1 MVLNVNLIACSD
13 GSSAPLGLWFGVFV
27 KTQCFYKGQALRP
40 LQGAL
45 DEGCGELVCLS
56 CWGSFSLYRLVG
68 SRLCSEGD
76 FFYCTSNPLS
86 TFQGLPVSFLD
97 KFGICFRFGPFCV
110 ALAMKLIA
118 STFASFFCTK
128 VCKFFANFS

>member
-1 MVLNVNLIACSD
+1 MKAFKSSVL
-13 GSSAPLGLWFGVFV
+13 SSQPIKAEIEEAHS
-27 KTQCFYKGQALRP
+27 TDT
-40 LQGAL
+40 L

-86 TFQGLPVSFLD
+86 LFQDLPVSFLD
-97 KFGICFRFGPFCV
+97 KFGIRFRFGPFCV
-110 ALAMKLIA
+110 ALAMKLIT
-118 STFASFFCTK
+118 STF
-128 VCKFFANFS
+128 CKFFLYKGVQFFCKLFLIYGHLDTSLRHVPSGP